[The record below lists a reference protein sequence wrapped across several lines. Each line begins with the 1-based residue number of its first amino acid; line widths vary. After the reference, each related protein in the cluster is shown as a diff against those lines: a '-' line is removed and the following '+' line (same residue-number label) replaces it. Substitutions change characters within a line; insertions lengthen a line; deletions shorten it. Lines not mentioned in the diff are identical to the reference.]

1 MQYMF
6 VESSAKYDGSQLRSL
21 YSYLNHQV
29 LGDSIVAWI
38 GECDIPS
45 ENIVDGE
52 DLLQGSEIRGSK
64 MLHFII
70 EKFHTPLFAGVVLQR
85 LLATLVRDILIEK
98 KAVEPDQVQRLGDDI
113 FIDGGKLNISIATQ
127 SPTSTLIHFAINAS
141 NEGTPVKTSSLSDFG
156 IDPRN
161 FADEI
166 GSRFSDE
173 VTSMENATMK
183 VRWVE

>member
-1 MQYMF
+1 MQYMY
-6 VESSAKYDGSQLRSL
+6 VDSGAKYDGSQLRSL

-29 LGDSIVAWI
+29 LGDSIVAWV
-38 GECDIPS
+38 GECDIPT

-52 DLLQGSEIRGSK
+52 DLLQGSQIRGNQ
-64 MLHFII
+64 MLHFIV

-85 LLATLVRDILIEK
+85 LLATMVRDFIIEK
-98 KAVEPDQVQRLGDDI
+98 GAAKPEQTQRLGDDI

-127 SPTSTLIHFAINAS
+127 SPTSTLIHFAINVT
-141 NEGTPVKTSSLSDFG
+141 NEGTPVKTSALEDLGLDS
-156 IDPRN
+156 RE

-166 GSRFSDE
+166 GNRFSEE
-173 VTSMENATMK
+173 VTSMENASMK